1 MRQPQKVW
9 CTDVF
14 VAHCPANQLLS
25 GMRRWSN
32 WESQLRKRGCVNICG
47 VDEAGRGPLAGPVVA
62 AAVILPTGFD
72 ARGINDSKQLT
83 ARQRDEQ
90 FGRIVRQCCSYGV
103 GAVFPEEIDRI
114 NILQASFEAMRQAI
128 AQLDE
133 APDFVLVDGNK
144 EIPGLSL
151 PQQAIIGGDGK
162 VVVIACASIIAKVTR
177 DRMMCEYHAQYP
189 QYGFDRHKGY
199 PTPEH
204 RRMIERYG
212 ALDIHRKSF
221 TLLPEQREFDLA
233 K

>member
-1 MRQPQKVW
+1 M
-9 CTDVF
+9 F
-14 VAHCPANQLLS
+14 LLLS
-25 GMRRWSN
+25 AQAFGILSCMTRWSD

-47 VDEAGRGPLAGPVVA
+47 VDEVGRGPLAGPVVA
-62 AAVILPTGFD
+62 AAVILPSDFD
-72 ARGINDSKQLT
+72 ATGINDSKQLT
-83 ARQRDEQ
+83 AHQREKR
-90 FGRIVRQCCSYGV
+90 FGRIVRECCSFGI

-128 AQLDE
+128 ALLS
-133 APDFVLVDGNK
+133 APPDFVLVDGNK
-144 EIPGLSL
+144 PIPDLSQ
-151 PQQAIIGGDGK
+151 PQQAIVGGDGK
-162 VVVIACASIIAKVTR
+162 VVAIACASIIAKVTR

>member
-1 MRQPQKVW
+1 
-9 CTDVF
+9 
-14 VAHCPANQLLS
+14 
-25 GMRRWSN
+25 

-62 AAVILPTGFD
+62 AAVILRPGFD
-72 ARGINDSKQLT
+72 ATGVDDSKQLT
-83 ARQRDEQ
+83 ARQREEQ
-90 FGRIVRQCCSYGV
+90 FRRIVRECCSYGV

-128 AQLDE
+128 AQLDLT
-133 APDFVLVDGNK
+133 PDFVLVDGNK
-144 EIPGLSL
+144 AIPDL
-151 PQQAIIGGDGK
+151 PLLQQAIIGGDGK

-221 TLLPEQREFDLA
+221 TLLPEQRELHFAD
-233 K
+233 

>member
-1 MRQPQKVW
+1 MSGKH
-9 CTDVF
+9 T
-14 VAHCPANQLLS
+14 LLRAKEKD
-25 GMRRWSN
+25 MFTFER
-32 WESQLRKRGCVNICG
+32 ELQARGVRCIAG

-62 AAVILPTGFD
+62 GAVILPSDFD
-72 ARGINDSKQLT
+72 ARGIDDSKQLT
-83 ARQRDEQ
+83 ARQREEQ

-114 NILQASFEAMRQAI
+114 NILQATFEAMRQAI
-128 AQLDE
+128 AELDVM
-133 APDFVLVDGNK
+133 PDFVLVDGIK
-144 EIPGLSL
+144 AIPDLSL

-162 VVVIACASIIAKVTR
+162 VVAVACASIIAKVTR

-212 ALDIHRKSF
+212 VLDIHRKSF
-221 TLLPEQREFDLA
+221 TLLPEQREFHFAD
-233 K
+233 